1 VNPCPL
7 RSFGCIVKVGY
18 EMEKSLDAISP
29 VSVRSVDQVVY
40 ESLREEILRGLT
52 AGTPL
57 RLRDLATRF
66 STSTMPVRAALA
78 QLQSDGLVVQEARK
92 GATVAPFSFSD
103 FHEIQ
108 VIRCGLEGIAART
121 GLGLISAENL
131 DQMAEIFGALKG
143 LDDNGPDFLEEHLRL
158 SRALHDVVYEA
169 SGLPKLLEM
178 IDNHRR
184 YAERYLRHALD
195 RTGEFATD
203 VKLQGK
209 FLEQCQAKNGDGA
222 QKAVHDLLT
231 WTVVRVSAALDSSR
245 G

>member
-1 VNPCPL
+1 
-7 RSFGCIVKVGY
+7 
-18 EMEKSLDAISP
+18 MEKTLDAISP

-40 ESLREEILRGLT
+40 ESLRDEILRGLA

-78 QLQSDGLVVQEARK
+78 QLQSDGLVIQEARK
-92 GATVAPFSFSD
+92 GATVAPFSFRD

-121 GLGLISAENL
+121 GLGRIS
-131 DQMAEIFGALKG
+131 DQSLEQMVGIFDALKG
-143 LDDNGPDFLEEHLRL
+143 LDDSAPDFLEQHLRL
-158 SRALHDVVYEA
+158 SRALHDVVYAACE
-169 SGLPKLLEM
+169 LPKLLEM

-203 VKLQGK
+203 VKLQGI
-209 FLEQCQAKNGDGA
+209 FLEECRDRNGDGA

-231 WTVVRVSAALDSSR
+231 WTVVRVESALEHSSEK
-245 G
+245 